1 VTHDFPASRARKGQL
16 VTTIEMTGTRE
27 NPLTP
32 DQARQFVKLW
42 RDVER
47 GTSIEAL
54 RQAWAL
60 GRYRGCPA
68 DLARE
73 LVNPPLNPMEAAL

>member
-1 VTHDFPASRARKGQL
+1 MSENCAIKGQ
-16 VTTIEMTGTRE
+16 EAARMTGTRE

-47 GTSIEAL
+47 GTSIEIL

-60 GRYRGCPA
+60 GRYRGCPS

-73 LVNPPLNPMEAAL
+73 LVSPPLNPMEAAL